1 MYCRY
6 GGRGWSSERGVLVY
20 FNVRH
25 EMYTPIAVNTAPKI
39 PKTIAM
45 IVSVDMPELL
55 SDELEGL
62 RELEELGPLDEAVP
76 VFAAEGLPEFTA
88 AVAVAVATL
97 VNVTTVLTLTPYDS
111 QNSASKL

>member
-1 MYCRY
+1 
-6 GGRGWSSERGVLVY
+6 
-20 FNVRH
+20 
-25 EMYTPIAVNTAPKI
+25 MYTPIAVNTAPKI

-55 SDELEGL
+55 SDELE
-62 RELEELGPLDEAVP
+62 ELGPLGEAVP
-76 VFAAEGLPEFTA
+76 VFAAEGLAEFTA

-97 VNVTTVLTLTPYDS
+97 VKVTTVLTLTPYDS

>member
-1 MYCRY
+1 
-6 GGRGWSSERGVLVY
+6 
-20 FNVRH
+20 
-25 EMYTPIAVNTAPKI
+25 MYTPIAVNTAPKI

-62 RELEELGPLDEAVP
+62 GELEKLESLEEVVP
-76 VFAAEGLPEFTA
+76 VFAAEGLPV

-111 QNSASKL
+111 QNSASRL